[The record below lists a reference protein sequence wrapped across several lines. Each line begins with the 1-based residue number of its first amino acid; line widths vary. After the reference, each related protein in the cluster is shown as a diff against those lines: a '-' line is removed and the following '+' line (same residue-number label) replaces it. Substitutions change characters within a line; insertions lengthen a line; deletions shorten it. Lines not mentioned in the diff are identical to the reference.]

1 MISISWIPIGKKNL
15 LGVSQF
21 PGKNL
26 QNIFDLS
33 SFLKDL
39 QIIKKQKVKIV
50 VSLLPDNEKNKLGL
64 DDLIWSKEEVEY
76 IQFPI
81 NDFSVPPKKKFN
93 ELKKLISFI
102 KENLMLSKHVL
113 IHCNGGK
120 GRSGMIAAL
129 VLKAMKEKDPIKK
142 VREKVIG
149 AIETEEQEIFVTNWT
164 HNYYT

>member
-33 SFLKDL
+33 SFSKDL

-102 KENLMLSKHVL
+102 KENLILSKHVL

-149 AIETEEQEIFVTNWT
+149 AIETEEQEIFVKDWV
-164 HNYYT
+164 

>member
-50 VSLLPDNEKNKLGL
+50 VSLLPDNEKNKLGI

-120 GRSGMIAAL
+120 GRSGVIAAL

-149 AIETEEQEIFVTNWT
+149 AIETEEQEIFVKDWV
-164 HNYYT
+164 

>member
-33 SFLKDL
+33 SFSKDL

-102 KENLMLSKHVL
+102 KENLMLSKYVL

-120 GRSGMIAAL
+120 GRSGML
-129 VLKAMKEKDPIKK
+129 LL
-142 VREKVIG
+142 
-149 AIETEEQEIFVTNWT
+149 
-164 HNYYT
+164 

>member
-33 SFLKDL
+33 SFIKDL
-39 QIIKKQKVKIV
+39 QIIKKQKIKIV
-50 VSLLPDNEKNKLGL
+50 VSLLPENEKNKLGL

-102 KENLMLSKHVL
+102 KENLMLSKYVL

-149 AIETEEQEIFVTNWT
+149 AIETEEQEIFVKDWV
-164 HNYYT
+164 

>member
-33 SFLKDL
+33 SFSKDL

-50 VSLLPDNEKNKLGL
+50 LSLLPDNEKNKLGL
-64 DDLIWSKEEVEY
+64 NDLIWSKEEVEY

-81 NDFSVPPKKKFN
+81 GDFNVPPKKKFN

-102 KENLMLSKHVL
+102 KENLMLSKYVL

-149 AIETEEQEIFVTNWT
+149 SIETEEQEIFVKDWV
-164 HNYYT
+164 

>member
-33 SFLKDL
+33 SFSNDL
-39 QIIKKQKVKIV
+39 QIIKKQKIKIV

-64 DDLIWSKEEVEY
+64 DDFIWSKEEVEY

-81 NDFSVPPKKKFN
+81 GDYSVPPKKKFN

-102 KENLMLSKHVL
+102 KENLMLSKYVL

-129 VLKAMKEKDPIKK
+129 VLKARKEKDPIKK

-149 AIETEEQEIFVTNWT
+149 AIETEDQEIFVKDWV
-164 HNYYT
+164 

>member
-102 KENLMLSKHVL
+102 KENLMLSKPVL

-149 AIETEEQEIFVTNWT
+149 ALETEEQEIFVKDWV
-164 HNYYT
+164 

>member
-39 QIIKKQKVKIV
+39 QIIKKQKVKII
-50 VSLLPDNEKNKLGL
+50 VSLLPENEKNKLGL

-149 AIETEEQEIFVTNWT
+149 AIETEEQEIFVKDWV
-164 HNYYT
+164 

>member
-81 NDFSVPPKKKFN
+81 NDFSVPTKKKFN

-149 AIETEEQEIFVTNWT
+149 AIETEEQEIFVKDWV
-164 HNYYT
+164 

>member
-149 AIETEEQEIFVTNWT
+149 SIETEEQEIFVKDWV
-164 HNYYT
+164 

>member
-1 MISISWIPIGKKNL
+1 MFSISWIPIGKKNL

-50 VSLLPDNEKNKLGL
+50 VSLLPENEKNKLGL

-149 AIETEEQEIFVTNWT
+149 AIETEEQEIFVKDWV
-164 HNYYT
+164 

>member
-21 PGKNL
+21 PGKDL

-149 AIETEEQEIFVTNWT
+149 AIETEEQEIFVKDWV
-164 HNYYT
+164 

>member
-39 QIIKKQKVKIV
+39 QIIKKQKVKII
-50 VSLLPDNEKNKLGL
+50 VSLLPENEKNKLGL

-102 KENLMLSKHVL
+102 KENLMLSKPVL

-149 AIETEEQEIFVTNWT
+149 AIETEEQEIFVKDWV
-164 HNYYT
+164 

>member
-33 SFLKDL
+33 SFSKDL
-39 QIIKKQKVKIV
+39 QIIKKQKIKIV
-50 VSLLPDNEKNKLGL
+50 VSLLPDKEKNKLGL

-81 NDFSVPPKKKFN
+81 DDFGVPPNNKYN

-129 VLKAMKEKDPIKK
+129 VLKAIKEKDPIKK

-149 AIETEEQEIFVTNWT
+149 AIETEEQEIFVKDWV
-164 HNYYT
+164 

>member
-1 MISISWIPIGKKNL
+1 MMISISWIPIGKKNL

-76 IQFPI
+76 IQFPV

-102 KENLMLSKHVL
+102 KENLMLSKYVL

-129 VLKAMKEKDPIKK
+129 VLKAIKEKDPIKK

-149 AIETEEQEIFVTNWT
+149 AIETEEQEIFVKDWV
-164 HNYYT
+164 

>member
-1 MISISWIPIGKKNL
+1 MFSISWIPIGKKNL

-39 QIIKKQKVKIV
+39 QIIKKQKVKII
-50 VSLLPDNEKNKLGL
+50 VSLLPENEKNKLGL

-102 KENLMLSKHVL
+102 KENLMLSKYVL

-149 AIETEEQEIFVTNWT
+149 AIETEEQEIFVKDWV
-164 HNYYT
+164 

>member
-39 QIIKKQKVKIV
+39 QIIKKQKVKII
-50 VSLLPDNEKNKLGL
+50 VSLLPENEKNKLGL

-102 KENLMLSKHVL
+102 KENLMLSKHIL

-129 VLKAMKEKDPIKK
+129 VLKAMKEKDTINK
-142 VREKVIG
+142 VRENVFG
-149 AIETEEQEIFVTNWT
+149 AIETEEQETFVENWI
-164 HNYYT
+164 

>member
-33 SFLKDL
+33 SFSNDL
-39 QIIKKQKVKIV
+39 QIIKKQKIKIV
-50 VSLLPDNEKNKLGL
+50 VSLLPENEKNKLGL

-102 KENLMLSKHVL
+102 KENLMLSKYVL

-149 AIETEEQEIFVTNWT
+149 AIETEEQEIFVKDWV
-164 HNYYT
+164 

>member
-39 QIIKKQKVKIV
+39 QIIKKQKVKII
-50 VSLLPDNEKNKLGL
+50 VSLLPENEKNKLGL

-102 KENLMLSKHVL
+102 KENLMLSKYVL

-142 VREKVIG
+142 VREKLIG
-149 AIETEEQEIFVTNWT
+149 AIETEEQEIFVKDWV
-164 HNYYT
+164 

>member
-26 QNIFDLS
+26 QNIFDS
-33 SFLKDL
+33 SLFLKDL
-39 QIIKKQKVKIV
+39 QIIKKQKIKIV

-64 DDLIWSKEEVEY
+64 DDFIWSKEEVDY

-149 AIETEEQEIFVTNWT
+149 AIETEEQEIFVKDWV
-164 HNYYT
+164 

>member
-50 VSLLPDNEKNKLGL
+50 VSLLPDKEKNKLGL
-64 DDLIWSKEEVEY
+64 DDFIWSKEEVEY

-81 NDFSVPPKKKFN
+81 GDFSVPPKKKFN

-102 KENLMLSKHVL
+102 KENLMLSKYVL

-149 AIETEEQEIFVTNWT
+149 AIETEEQEIFVKDWV
-164 HNYYT
+164 

>member
-33 SFLKDL
+33 SLLKDL

-102 KENLMLSKHVL
+102 KENLMLSKYVL

-149 AIETEEQEIFVTNWT
+149 AIETEEQEIFVKDWV
-164 HNYYT
+164 

>member
-33 SFLKDL
+33 SVSKDL
-39 QIIKKQKVKIV
+39 KIIKKQKVKIV

-64 DDLIWSKEEVEY
+64 DDLIWSKVEVEY

-81 NDFSVPPKKKFN
+81 SDFSVPPKKKFN

-149 AIETEEQEIFVTNWT
+149 AIETEEQEIFVKDWV
-164 HNYYT
+164 

>member
-33 SFLKDL
+33 SLLKDL

-76 IQFPI
+76 IQFPV

-102 KENLMLSKHVL
+102 KENLMLSKYVL

-149 AIETEEQEIFVTNWT
+149 AIETEEQEIFVKDWV
-164 HNYYT
+164 

>member
-33 SFLKDL
+33 SFSNDL

-50 VSLLPDNEKNKLGL
+50 VSLLPDKEKNKLGL

-81 NDFSVPPKKKFN
+81 GDYSVPPKKKFN

-129 VLKAMKEKDPIKK
+129 VLKSMKEKDPIKK

-149 AIETEEQEIFVTNWT
+149 AIETEEQEIFVKDWV
-164 HNYYT
+164 

>member
-33 SFLKDL
+33 SFSNDL

-64 DDLIWSKEEVEY
+64 DDFIWSKEEVDY
-76 IQFPI
+76 IPFPI

-102 KENLMLSKHVL
+102 KENLVLSKHVL

-149 AIETEEQEIFVTNWT
+149 AIETEEQEIFVKDWV
-164 HNYYT
+164 

>member
-76 IQFPI
+76 VQFPI

-149 AIETEEQEIFVTNWT
+149 AIETEEQEIFVKDWV
-164 HNYYT
+164 

>member
-81 NDFSVPPKKKFN
+81 SDFSVPPKKKFN

-102 KENLMLSKHVL
+102 KENLMLSKPVL

-149 AIETEEQEIFVTNWT
+149 AIETEEQEIFVKDWV
-164 HNYYT
+164 

>member
-26 QNIFDLS
+26 KNIFDLS

-81 NDFSVPPKKKFN
+81 NDFSVPPKKK
-93 ELKKLISFI
+93 
-102 KENLMLSKHVL
+102 V
-113 IHCNGGK
+113 
-120 GRSGMIAAL
+120 
-129 VLKAMKEKDPIKK
+129 
-142 VREKVIG
+142 
-149 AIETEEQEIFVTNWT
+149 
-164 HNYYT
+164 

>member
-102 KENLMLSKHVL
+102 KKNLMLSKHVL

-149 AIETEEQEIFVTNWT
+149 AIETEEQEIFVKDWV
-164 HNYYT
+164 

>member
-1 MISISWIPIGKKNL
+1 MNNSINNNS
-15 LGVSQF
+15 
-21 PGKNL
+21 
-26 QNIFDLS
+26 
-33 SFLKDL
+33 LKDSKSDIL
-39 QIIKKQKVKIV
+39 DWNLVQA
-50 VSLLPDNEKNKLGL
+50 EMKNKLGL

-129 VLKAMKEKDPIKK
+129 VLKAMKEKDTIKK
-142 VREKVIG
+142 VREMDISHLD
-149 AIETEEQEIFVTNWT
+149 IEEIKN
-164 HNYYT
+164 

>member
-33 SFLKDL
+33 SFSKDL

-76 IQFPI
+76 IQFPV

-102 KENLMLSKHVL
+102 KENLMLSKPVL

-149 AIETEEQEIFVTNWT
+149 AIETEEQEIFVKDWV
-164 HNYYT
+164 

>member
-33 SFLKDL
+33 SFSNDL
-39 QIIKKQKVKIV
+39 QIIKKQKVKII
-50 VSLLPDNEKNKLGL
+50 VSLLPDKEKIKLGL

-81 NDFSVPPKKKFN
+81 GDFSVPPKKKFN

-102 KENLMLSKHVL
+102 KENLMLSKYVL

-149 AIETEEQEIFVTNWT
+149 AIETEEQEIFVKDWV
-164 HNYYT
+164 

>member
-50 VSLLPDNEKNKLGL
+50 ISLLPDNEKNKLGL
-64 DDLIWSKEEVEY
+64 DDLIWSKVEVEY

-81 NDFSVPPKKKFN
+81 SDFSVPPKKKFN

-102 KENLMLSKHVL
+102 KKNLMLSKHVL

-149 AIETEEQEIFVTNWT
+149 AIETEEQEIFVKDWV
-164 HNYYT
+164 